1 MCSARKYGLCR
12 AQSQEFEC
20 GIVVASKR
28 KKSTLSEVLFFLPLF
43 HFLFPSLFDFL
54 QWKCSSLINLSSVLR
69 ESFPV
74 NSIFVCQF
82 HDSVIVKSCR
92 KKRSI
97 VTIQSGWRVGG
108 GGGGDDKGTTALL
121 LPARLHSLS
130 FLSSFPPL
138 SCSRALPSPRL
149 RRPPCQSPFH
159 PLARFSSALL
169 THDVLSLAVFP
180 LGFGDGRETLVSF
193 AGPRFPC

>member
-1 MCSARKYGLCR
+1 MRYS
-12 AQSQEFEC
+12 S
-20 GIVVASKR
+20 GIKE
-28 KKSTLSEVLFFLPLF
+28 KKHQRSVKSCFIPLF
-43 HFLFPSLFDFL
+43 HFLFLSLFDFL

-82 HDSVIVKSCR
+82 HDSVIVKWCR

-97 VTIQSGWRVGG
+97 VTIQSGCRVGG
-108 GGGGDDKGTTALL
+108 WGGDDEGTTALL

-149 RRPPCQSPFH
+149 RRPPCQSPFC